1 MGYIRFE
8 NIVKNF
14 GDTQVLKNISL
25 DIEKGQLV
33 TLLGP
38 SGCGKSTLLRCL
50 AGLERVTSGKV
61 WLDGKDITNEEPRK
75 RDIGMVF
82 QQYSLFPNLTVEKN
96 VAFGLQLKKMPK
108 NQIDTKVK
116 EMLEIVGLGD
126 KGKSYPSQLSG
137 GQQQRAALAR
147 AIVTEPK
154 VLLLDEP
161 LSAIDALLRRNLQVE
176 IRKIQQS
183 LKMTTIFVTHD
194 QEEAMVMSDTIHLFN
209 VGQIEQSGSP
219 ADIYTHPQTK
229 FAANFIGHYNIL
241 SNPDLKKLCGLSSDC
256 DFVAIRPEAV
266 LISPETLNDAVHF
279 QGKITGVML
288 RGTTISYTI
297 DCDGIE
303 LRADTLFET
312 NRQRNMGEM
321 LQLQILK
328 EDILHLH

>member
-1 MGYIRFE
+1 
-8 NIVKNF
+8 
-14 GDTQVLKNISL
+14 
-25 DIEKGQLV
+25 
-33 TLLGP
+33 
-38 SGCGKSTLLRCL
+38 
-50 AGLERVTSGKV
+50 
-61 WLDGKDITNEEPRK
+61 
-75 RDIGMVF
+75 
-82 QQYSLFPNLTVEKN
+82 
-96 VAFGLQLKKMPK
+96 
-108 NQIDTKVK
+108 
-116 EMLEIVGLGD
+116 
-126 KGKSYPSQLSG
+126 
-137 GQQQRAALAR
+137 
-147 AIVTEPK
+147 
-154 VLLLDEP
+154 
-161 LSAIDALLRRNLQVE
+161 
-176 IRKIQQS
+176 
-183 LKMTTIFVTHD
+183 MTTIFVTHD

-266 LISPETLNDAVHF
+266 LISPEPLNDAVHF